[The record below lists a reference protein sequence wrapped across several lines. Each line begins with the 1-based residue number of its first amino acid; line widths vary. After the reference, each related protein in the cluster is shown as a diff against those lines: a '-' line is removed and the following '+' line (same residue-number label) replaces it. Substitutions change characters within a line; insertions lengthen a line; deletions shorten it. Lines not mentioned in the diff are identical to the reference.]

1 MHINVSKYKQC
12 EESLCKALLMNMN
25 TFVTRFVT
33 TRETLNKK
41 HLIIILYRYV
51 INTYP

>member
-25 TFVTRFVT
+25 TFVSRFDT
-33 TRETLNKK
+33 TRET
-41 HLIIILYRYV
+41 
-51 INTYP
+51 